1 MSFIKG
7 IQKTTLV
14 DYPGKVAAT
23 IFAAG
28 CNFRCPFCHNS
39 TLVIEDKKNNLPD
52 IPAEEMLA
60 YLARRTHQLD
70 GVCITGGEPTIH
82 QNLPEFI
89 KKIKELGY
97 QVKLD
102 TNGTNP
108 QMLKELLVANLL
120 DYIAMDIKG
129 PLESYA
135 QIVGV
140 DVDVEKIRASITLI
154 INSGVKHEFRTTVLP
169 VFHNSENIKSMGC
182 LARGADAFY
191 LQQYRSS
198 EGVLDSNFQNES
210 AYTADELEL
219 LTRTLAP
226 YVTKVAVRGA
236 A

>member
-23 IFAAG
+23 IFTAG

-39 TLVIEDKKNNLPD
+39 ALVIEEQKNDLPS
-52 IPAEEMLA
+52 IPEDEMLN
-60 YLARRTHQLD
+60 YLAGRKQQLD
-70 GVCITGGEPTIH
+70 GVCISGGEPTIH
-82 QNLPEFI
+82 KSLPKFI
-89 KKIKELGY
+89 KKIKNLGFLI
-97 QVKLD
+97 KLD

-108 QMLKELLVANLL
+108 QMLKELLAENLL

-135 QIVGV
+135 QIVRVPV
-140 DVDVEKIRASITLI
+140 DIEKIKESVNLI

-169 VFHNSENIKSMGC
+169 IFHNIDNIDSIGC
-182 LARGADAFY
+182 LARGANAFY
-191 LQQYRSS
+191 LQQYRSN
-198 EGVLDSNFQNES
+198 EGVLDSSFQKEA
-210 AYTADELEL
+210 AYTAADLEVL
-219 LTRTLAP
+219 SRKLAP
-226 YVTKVAVRGA
+226 YVKKAAVRGA